1 LKTPPPQPSPS
12 EEGEGVVTSRTVE
25 PKTHADGTLRGIAL
39 VCTAV
44 LCFII
49 MNTMVRWLRL
59 DGVPVA
65 EIVWARNFFHLI
77 LIMAFFPRRIR
88 TLLVAERIGMQVL
101 RSILVFL
108 ATICMF
114 IAMGLM
120 PIADAIAIAFIAPL
134 IAVGLSVLILGE
146 KVGPRRWAA
155 VVVGF
160 LGMLIIIRP
169 GAGVL
174 QWAVLF
180 PIGMATFYAFYQVIT
195 RMIRGSADPLNA
207 LFYTALVGA
216 IAASVAL
223 PFFWQTPNLQ
233 QAAMLVGIGFMGG
246 IGHWF
251 IIMAYERAEVSAV
264 APFAY
269 TELIWATVFGYLV
282 FGEFPDLYTF
292 IGAGV
297 IAAAGIYVLYRERRS
312 RTPSVLPD
320 VAE

>member
-1 LKTPPPQPSPS
+1 MTSPAKS
-12 EEGEGVVTSRTVE
+12 TAE
-25 PKTHADGTLRGIAL
+25 GTLRGIAL
-39 VCTAV
+39 ICLAV
-44 LCFII
+44 FCFIV
-49 MNTMVRWLRL
+49 MNTMARALRL

-88 TLLVAERIGMQVL
+88 TLLVAERKGMQVL

-114 IAMGLM
+114 IAIGLM
-120 PIADAIAIAFIAPL
+120 PIADAVAIAFIAPL
-134 IAVGLSVLILGE
+134 IAVGLSVPILGE

-155 VVVGF
+155 VLVGF
-160 LGMLIIIRP
+160 VGMLIIIRP
-169 GAGVL
+169 GSGVL

-180 PIGMATFYAFYQVIT
+180 PIGMAFFYALYQVIT

-216 IAASVAL
+216 VAASVAL
-223 PFFWQTPNLQ
+223 PFFWRMPSLAE
-233 QAAMLVGIGFMGG
+233 AAMLVAIGFMGG
-246 IGHWF
+246 LGHWF
-251 IIMAYERAEVSAV
+251 VIMAYERAEISAV

-269 TELIWATVFGYLV
+269 TELIWAIALGFLV
-282 FGEFPDLYTF
+282 FGEFPNLFTF

-297 IAAAGIYVLYRERRS
+297 IAAAGLYVLYRERQA
-312 RTPSVLPD
+312 RTPAVLPD